1 MGNAPGLA
9 ALPKLVWNRPICM
22 WCHLAA
28 QLLHECEQDSGIFQ
42 GAAKYLK
49 RMAVKFE
56 ITYRVVMSQV
66 STRTLHC
73 IALAF
78 VVHG

>member
-1 MGNAPGLA
+1 MY
-9 ALPKLVWNRPICM
+9 ICGVI
-22 WCHLAA
+22 LLRGR
-28 QLLHECEQDSGIFQ
+28 LLHECEQDSGIFQ